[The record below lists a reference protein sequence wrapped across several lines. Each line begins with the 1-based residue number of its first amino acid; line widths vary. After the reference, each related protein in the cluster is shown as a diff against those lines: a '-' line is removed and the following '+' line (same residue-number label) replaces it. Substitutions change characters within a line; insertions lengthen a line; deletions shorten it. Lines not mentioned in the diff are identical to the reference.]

1 LTLGLAERWLLVG
14 NSRWHWA
21 EQRVDGRLH
30 GWDGAASEVG
40 SEGAPPLA
48 WAAVGPRPDP
58 GICPTE
64 REVRLADVPLLGC
77 PPWLGVDRAL
87 AGWGAWQ
94 ELGTSVLVVDGGTVL
109 SFTRV
114 DAGGTFRGGR
124 LLAGLRLQLE
134 AMGQGTTLIP
144 QILSRPWGGAFEEED
159 SRNAPDDP
167 AWPRGTAA
175 AMQVGV
181 DRGLVAAITQAARE
195 AGCQWVVFTGGD
207 SVMLHDRGAPELE
220 LLGLSVALRPLLC
233 LESLARLRPAPE
245 AHANGGWS

>member
-1 LTLGLAERWLLVG
+1 LTLGSTARWLLVG

-21 EQRVDGRLH
+21 EQREDGQLR
-30 GWDGAASEVG
+30 GWDGAASEGVG
-40 SEGAPPLA
+40 KGVLPLA
-48 WAAVGPRPDP
+48 WAAVGPSPDP
-58 GICPTE
+58 GICPAE

-94 ELGTSVLVVDGGTVL
+94 VAGDSVLVVDGGTVL
-109 SFTRV
+109 SLTRV
-114 DAGGTFRGGR
+114 DGGGTFRGGR

-144 QILSRPWGGAFEEED
+144 QILRQHMEGAFEEDD

-167 AWPRGTAA
+167 AWPRATAS
-175 AMQVGV
+175 AMQAGV
-181 DRGLVAAITQAARE
+181 ERGLVAAITQAARE

-207 SVMLHDRGAPELE
+207 GVMLHDRGAPELE
-220 LLGLSVALRPLLC
+220 LLGLSVVHRPLLC
-233 LESLARLRPAPE
+233 LESLARLRPAP
-245 AHANGGWS
+245 